1 MKLILMGT
9 NDFVV
14 PVFDNLANKHDIIAV
29 FTRAPKPMGRKHI
42 LTPSPVH
49 VWAQSRG
56 LNVYTSIQEFDSIA
70 QRPDMIVVISYGV
83 ILRDNVLNAA
93 PCINI
98 HPSSLPKYRGPS
110 PIRTAI
116 LNGDENMDVCLMQ
129 VTSELDA
136 GDVYMRENINID
148 VNDTN
153 ETVENKVSVV
163 ATEMLDRYLKNPSDF
178 PPVAQ
183 NGEPSFTR
191 KFEGSDEIIDW
202 KKTPQQIHNQIRAL
216 GCGRTK
222 INGVDVKILETRIEN
237 GELKILKIQ
246 PSGKNPMDWK
256 SFING
261 LRGAEIKYGE

>member
-1 MKLILMGT
+1 MGT

-14 PVFDNLANKHDIIAV
+14 PVFDDLSNKHDIIAV
-29 FTRAPKPMGRKHI
+29 FTRAPKPIGRKHV
-42 LTPSPVH
+42 LTPFPVH
-49 VWAQSRG
+49 QWAEQKK
-56 LNVYTSIQEFDSIA
+56 LPVYTSIKDFDSIT
-70 QRPDMIVVISYGV
+70 QKPDMIVVISYGV

-116 LNGDENMDVCLMQ
+116 LNGDKNMDVCLMQ
-129 VTSELDA
+129 ITNDMDA
-136 GDVYMRENINID
+136 GDIYMRKNIEIGE
-148 VNDTN
+148 NDTN
-153 ETVENKVSVV
+153 ETMEDKISKT
-163 ATEMLDRYLKNPSDF
+163 AIEILDEYLKNPSAF
-178 PPVAQ
+178 PPVPQSGNATYTQ
-183 NGEPSFTR
+183 
-191 KFEGSDEIIDW
+191 KFDGNDEIIDW

-216 GCGRTK
+216 SCGRTK

-246 PSGKNPMDWK
+246 PSGKNPMDWR
-256 SFING
+256 SFVNG